1 MFSAFLITLREG
13 LEAALIISIILAY
26 LTRSDK
32 RSAFK
37 QVWLGTGLAIA
48 VSLIAGA
55 IIFVVAGEFTGR
67 AEEIFEGIA
76 MLLAAGVL
84 TWMIFWM
91 RKQAVGIRGHLQ
103 SQVQSALAGGSSFAL
118 LALTFVVVVREG
130 VETALFL
137 FATTR
142 VEESAVLSAVGGIL
156 GLAVAVVIGYGLYRG
171 ASRLNLRTFFNV
183 TSLLLIVFAAGLL
196 AHGIHEFQ
204 EAAIIPFVVEHVWDI
219 NHILPEGSGVGLF
232 LKAIVGYNGNPSLIE
247 VVGYV
252 AYLAAVLGLY
262 LRSTSGNT
270 RRVVEGQSAQ

>member
-37 QVWLGTGLAIA
+37 QVWLGTGLAVA

-76 MLLAAGVL
+76 MVLAAGVL

-142 VEESAVLSAVGGIL
+142 VEESAALSAVGGIL

-204 EAAIIPFVVEHVWDI
+204 EAAIIPFAVEHVWDI

-262 LRSTSGNT
+262 LRSTSRNT